1 MREIL
6 VFTVTMCV
14 ALGLVVTAFDGAG
27 AQEKPKA
34 NPMVTMKTTKGD
46 ITIEL
51 YPDKAPNTVAN
62 FLSYVDKKFYDGL
75 IFHRVMANFMIQG
88 GGFNKDMVRKE
99 GGAAIQNEADNGLSN
114 LRGTIAMART
124 GDPHSATS
132 QFFINVKDNPA
143 LDFKT
148 KNPPSGWGYC
158 VFGKVIDGM
167 DAVDKIRQVTVTTKA
182 GNENVPVDPI
192 VITKI
197 YRLADDE
204 IRALKAKA
212 KPEKEKS

>member
-1 MREIL
+1 MRDFL
-6 VFTVTMCV
+6 VLSVTLFV
-14 ALGLVVTAFDGAG
+14 AIGLVVMSFDAAA

-34 NPMVTMKTTKGD
+34 NPIVTMKTTFGD

-51 YPDKAPNTVAN
+51 YPDKAPATVSN
-62 FLSYVDKKFYDGL
+62 FLSYVDKKFYEGL

-88 GGFNKDMVRKE
+88 GGFTKDMVRKE

-114 LRGTIAMART
+114 LKGTIAMART

-132 QFFINVKDNPA
+132 QFFINVKDNAA
-143 LDFKT
+143 LDFKSKT
-148 KNPPSGWGYC
+148 PQGWGYC
-158 VFGKVIDGM
+158 VFGKVIAGM
-167 DAVDKIRQVTVTTKA
+167 DVVDKIRQVSTTSKA

-192 VITKI
+192 VITKV

-204 IRALKAKA
+204 IKALKAKA
-212 KPEKEKS
+212 KPPKEQS